1 MPPRRGPA
9 SDMIVVLADKKDSDA
24 RPVDIRRKGVGDD
37 EITSF
42 ASKPEA
48 MRWLASL
55 CSQPSSVIVIGA
67 TSAAEAVAELRSK
80 NGDKRTVAYAMPDGA
95 IERVGSKMRLRLAES
110 AIADTVPPVGEG
122 SGGTATNAQWLA
134 HIEATPGEASPF
146 LLVIPVPRTVPEE
159 NLWMV
164 DMPTSF
170 VEINTRWSELRS
182 LKESLERQYPAC
194 VIRKAPK
201 GKLSKF
207 EDHEDAEKVERWF
220 DDMLD
225 QCVSVKGLGRTLAE
239 WLEQDTRERVGLKA
253 TVGHAKETAGKAK
266 DTAVAATE
274 ATVQKVAAAA
284 ETVVVAAAEA
294 VEEAVK
300 EAEEAVEEAVKA
312 AEAEQRRIDGMSPQ
326 QREREAA
333 RQEAEAEATVQKFA
347 AAAETVVVA
356 AAGAVEEA
364 VKEAEQR
371 RIDGMSP
378 QQRQREAA
386 RQEAEAA
393 GAVVALALG
402 GAAMIAGGGAV
413 AVGLAV
419 GGAAM
424 IASPEVRKTVALVKM
439 LSDLGKDPYDSNDAP
454 NEPAKCI
461 GIVAVV
467 CVIWGTVLWSVG
479 HQDAPGC
486 TDPQL
491 IVEVTDATHSLGESY
506 TNAGLL
512 LALLSC
518 RAARL
523 PHYKQWAQV
532 CGNHSATAPI
542 ALTVLILIVLAIM
555 HADVIESHFDL
566 VGKLMGAADAD
577 CGQPSVSAILSFVVL
592 VGLASAEAYFVHC
605 SVNYKQTR
613 RYQGRIITTFFYE
626 NSPPTCCSRR
636 WCLLVWFKLYYSC
649 MRESPAI
656 GRHRPVTG

>member
-67 TSAAEAVAELRSK
+67 TSAAEAAVADLCSK

-300 EAEEAVEEAVKA
+300 EAEEAVEEAVK
-312 AEAEQRRIDGMSPQ
+312 EAEQRRIDGMSPQ

-356 AAGAVEEA
+356 AAGVVEEA
-364 VKEAEQR
+364 VMEAEQR

-402 GAAMIAGGGAV
+402 GAAMMAGGGAV